1 MRRVLYLAALSSSRF
16 NAAMKAFFERLID
29 NGKPSKVALIAVA
42 RKLVVMANTLV
53 SQDRTWQSSAPIQ
66 A

>member
-1 MRRVLYLAALSSSRF
+1 
-16 NAAMKAFFERLID
+16 MKAFYKRLID

-42 RKLVVMANTLV
+42 RKLVVLANTLV
-53 SQDRTWQSSAPIQ
+53 SEDRTWQPCAPIQ

>member
-1 MRRVLYLAALSSSRF
+1 
-16 NAAMKAFFERLID
+16 MKAFYNRLID

-53 SQDRTWQSSAPIQ
+53 YEDRTWQPRVPIE